1 MIYTEGHSHI
11 HFLHSDSLAS
21 LGLAPTILPR
31 KQYVTAE
38 VVEKEFCQAKKSE
51 NRFRVPQ
58 GTKFYRVKC
67 KPLVK
72 DSEPS
77 DSGVSNGN
85 GNGNGA
91 DH

>member
-1 MIYTEGHSHI
+1 MIYTEGHSHF
-11 HFLHSDSLAS
+11 HFLHSDSLAL
-21 LGLAPTILPR
+21 LGLAPNATPR

-38 VVEKEFCQAKKSE
+38 VIDKEYCQAKKSE

-72 DSEPS
+72 EPEKS
-77 DSGVSNGN
+77 DQPVNNLVGSNQSS
-85 GNGNGA
+85 
-91 DH
+91 D